1 MGINIYMVRTEV
13 NKQPLKMHQKRSFD
27 FTAIV
32 LIWLATD
39 INSNRN
45 VIYILRTSAVSRREE
60 NFALMEIIKMVDFE
74 RLIRGKN

>member
-13 NKQPLKMHQKRSFD
+13 NKQPLKMHQKRSLG

-39 INSNRN
+39 INSGRN
-45 VIYILRTSAVSRREE
+45 VIYILKSSVVSRREE
-60 NFALMEIIKMVDFE
+60 NFALMEIIKMVGLE
-74 RLIRGKN
+74 RLIHEKN

>member
-13 NKQPLKMHQKRSFD
+13 NKQPLKMHQKRFLD

-39 INSNRN
+39 INSDRN
-45 VIYILRTSAVSRREE
+45 VIYILRTSVVSRREE

>member
-13 NKQPLKMHQKRSFD
+13 NKQPLKMHQKRSLG
-27 FTAIV
+27 FTSIV

-39 INSNRN
+39 INSDRN
-45 VIYILRTSAVSRREE
+45 VIYILRTSVVSRREE
-60 NFALMEIIKMVDFE
+60 NFALMEIIKMVDLE